1 MEEAFSRLELLV
13 GHDGCDK
20 LAHASVFLCGVGG
33 VGSWAAEALVRCGI
47 GHLTI
52 MDPDVVKP
60 SNINRQLCALHS
72 TIGRLKVDVLTE
84 RLKDISPN
92 TEITALPHRLQPQ
105 ECAEL
110 IENGGFSCVI
120 DAIDERPPKISLIMA
135 CHVQGVP
142 IVSSMG
148 AANKMSPSSV
158 RVADISDTSGCSLA
172 RIIRKTLRK
181 VGISTGVTVV
191 FSPELPYGELGE
203 EAETEGEKRPLG
215 SISYM
220 PAIFGLRCAS
230 AAISQI
236 LK

>member
-1 MEEAFSRLELLV
+1 MDDAFSRLELLL
-13 GHDGCDK
+13 GHDGREK
-20 LAHASVFLCGVGG
+20 LANASVFICGVGG
-33 VGSWAAEALVRCGI
+33 VGSWAAEALVRGGV

-72 TIGRLKVDVLTE
+72 TIGRLKVDVLEE
-84 RLKDISPN
+84 RLKDISPEA
-92 TEITALPHRLQPQ
+92 EITVIPQRLQPEDCQ
-105 ECAEL
+105 KL
-110 IENGGFSCVI
+110 IENGNYTCVI

-135 CHVQGVP
+135 CYAQGVP

-148 AANKMSPSSV
+148 AANKMNPSSV

-181 VGISTGVTVV
+181 VGITTGVTVV
-191 FSPELPYGELGE
+191 FSPELPYSEIGED
-203 EAETEGEKRPLG
+203 AETEGEKRPLG

-220 PAIFGLRCAS
+220 PAIFGLHCAS
-230 AAISQI
+230 AAIRQI

>member
-1 MEEAFSRLELLV
+1 MA
-13 GHDGCDK
+13 K
-20 LAHASVFLCGVGG
+20 LRDASVFLCGVGG

-72 TIGRLKVDVLTE
+72 TIGRLKVDVLSE
-84 RLKDISPN
+84 RLKDISPD
-92 TEITALPHRLQPQ
+92 TEITALPRRLQPTDCQ
-105 ECAEL
+105 AL
-110 IENGGFSCVI
+110 IENGDFHCVI
-120 DAIDERPPKISLIMA
+120 DAIDERPPKIALIMA
-135 CHVQGVP
+135 CHAQGVP
-142 IVSSMG
+142 IISSMG
-148 AANKMSPSSV
+148 AANKMNSSFV
-158 RVADISDTSGCSLA
+158 RIADISDTSGCSLA

-181 VGISTGVTVV
+181 VGITTGVTVV
-191 FSPELPYGELGE
+191 FSPELPYSELGE

-220 PAIFGLRCAS
+220 PAIFGLKCAS

>member
-1 MEEAFSRLELLV
+1 MDEFTRLELLV
-13 GHDGCDK
+13 GDDGMAK
-20 LAHASVFLCGVGG
+20 LRAASVFLCGVGG

-72 TIGRLKVDVLTE
+72 TIGRLKVDVLSE
-84 RLKDISPN
+84 RLKDISPT
-92 TEITALPHRLQPQ
+92 TEITALTHRLQPQ

-110 IENGGFSCVI
+110 IENSGFSCVI
-120 DAIDERPPKISLIMA
+120 DAIDERPPKIALIMA
-135 CHVQGVP
+135 CHAQGVP
-142 IVSSMG
+142 IISSMG
-148 AANKMSPSSV
+148 AANKMNSSYV
-158 RVADISDTSGCSLA
+158 RIADISDTSGCSLA

-181 VGISTGVTVV
+181 VGITTGVTVV
-191 FSPELPYGELGE
+191 FSPELPYSELGE

-220 PAIFGLRCAS
+220 PAIFGLNCAS
-230 AAISQI
+230 AAISKI